1 MSLKNPHASW
11 PAGREPISAGQ
22 VLPAQATTQASTV
35 LGRICQSLAE
45 FTILTDHL
53 RQAVDERLGAR
64 LSVTGWQEGI
74 LRVHLDQPA
83 LATRWRFQEPAV
95 RRALLR
101 VPALA
106 GLKEIRL
113 TIAAIN
119 RLAPPAS
126 PPAPSRLDA
135 VPAEAIDELASTE
148 SHERLRQA
156 LTTLAEAAA
165 KARQGGN
172 PFCG

>member
-1 MSLKNPHASW
+1 M
-11 PAGREPISAGQ
+11 
-22 VLPAQATTQASTV
+22 

-113 TIAAIN
+113 TIAAIH
-119 RLAPPAS
+119 RRPLPAR
-126 PPAPSRLDA
+126 PVAPSRLDA
-135 VPAEAIDELASTE
+135 VPTEAISELASTE
-148 SHERLRQA
+148 PHERLRQA

-165 KARQGGN
+165 KARKEGS
-172 PFCG
+172 PFAG